1 MRLLHLLEQEEL
13 SVAELAAI
21 THLAQP
27 RVSTHLAP
35 LKEAGLVADRRAGV
49 SVYYRA
55 TEAIDDSPAH
65 ALWKTLAAHADDD
78 PLLLQDRER
87 IVTVLQAR
95 AGSQNWADA
104 VAGDMERHYSPGR
117 TWEATTRSLVR
128 LLELGEV
135 LDIASGDGVTAELL
149 SPQAKR
155 MVCIDISD
163 KVVAA
168 ATRRTESLD
177 NIEFRQGDMH
187 QLPLDDE
194 QFDTV
199 LMLHALT
206 YSDQPAKAFSEALRV
221 LRPGGRLLAA
231 TLKKHSHAN
240 MVAPYSHA
248 NLGFSSTELK
258 QLASLAGF
266 ADTQILEATSERR
279 PPHFTVLTLLAQ
291 KP

>member
-1 MRLLHLLEQEEL
+1 MRLLHLLEHEEL

-27 RVSTHLAP
+27 RVSTHLAR
-35 LKEAGLVADRRAGV
+35 LKEAGLVTDRRAGV

-55 TEAIDDSPAH
+55 TEAQADSPAH
-65 ALWKTLAAHADDD
+65 ALWQTLARQADD
-78 PLLLQDRER
+78 PLLLQDRDR
-87 IVTVLQAR
+87 ISKVLQAR
-95 AGSQNWADA
+95 ASSHNWADA

-117 TWEATTRSLVR
+117 TWEATARSLVR

-149 SPQAKR
+149 APQARR
-155 MVCIDISD
+155 MVCVDISD

-168 ATRRTESLD
+168 GNQRTTELT

-187 QLPLDDE
+187 QLPLDDGE
-194 QFDTV
+194 FDTV
-199 LMLHALT
+199 LMLHALP
-206 YSDQPAKAFSEALRV
+206 YSDQPARAFREAARV
-221 LRPGGRLLAA
+221 LRSGGRLLAA

-248 NLGFSSTELK
+248 NLGFTQTELRKLAK
-258 QLASLAGF
+258 QAGLAE
-266 ADTQILEATSERR
+266 TQIMQAASERR
-279 PPHFTVLTLLAQ
+279 PPHFSVLSLLAI

>member
-13 SVAELAAI
+13 SVAELSAI

-27 RVSTHLAP
+27 RVSTHLAR
-35 LKEAGLVADRRAGV
+35 LKEAGLVTDRRAGV

-55 TEAIDDSPAH
+55 TDATDDSAAH
-65 ALWKTLAAHADDD
+65 ALWKTLAAHANED
-78 PLLLQDRER
+78 PLLQQDRER

-95 AGSQNWADA
+95 ASNQNWADA

-163 KVVAA
+163 KVVEA

-206 YSDQPAKAFSEALRV
+206 YSEQPAKAFSEALRV
-221 LRPGGRLLAA
+221 LHPGGRLLAA

-248 NLGFSSTELK
+248 NLGFSSAELK
-258 QLASLAGF
+258 QLAQKAGF
-266 ADTQILEATSERR
+266 VKTQILEAASERR